1 MPAKR
6 KGWLTVLLRYGIPLM
21 VSVGLCWLLFARVD
35 VAENVEI
42 ISRYCHIE
50 WILLTLAL
58 SVVSHLIRA
67 ARWGIQL
74 QALDIRTPYLNLVY
88 SIFGTYAV
96 NLVLPRL
103 GELWRTGYIAR
114 RQDASLGRVFGSM
127 VADRMADAVTVLII
141 TLFTA
146 VLAWP
151 TLIDYIDSEPGRLD
165 SLKALAGN
173 SWVWTTAGVVIIGAW
188 LLLTRL
194 PKNLV
199 SARIKGVWQSLWAG
213 FVVVLRMPGRGLW
226 LLYTVLLW
234 GCYFLQLY
242 VAFYAFDFTA
252 QIASGSDGTTAVL
265 VCFVLSTIAM
275 ILPSNG
281 GIGPWQMAVVYGLSF
296 YSAGVVLP
304 PGRTFEAMS
313 IAFANCVMTSQTIL
327 LIILGLITFIG
338 IALDRRLK

>member
-1 MPAKR
+1 MPAR
-6 KGWLTVLLRYGIPLM
+6 KGWLSALLRYGIPLT
-21 VSVGLCWLLFARVD
+21 VSIGLCWMLFERVD
-35 VAENVEI
+35 IAENVEI
-42 ISRYCHIE
+42 ISRYCHVG

-74 QALDIRTPYLNLVY
+74 QALDIKTPYINLVY

-114 RQDASLGRVFGSM
+114 RQNASFGKVFGSM

-141 TLFTA
+141 TLVTA

-151 TLIDYIDSEPGRLD
+151 TLINYIDSEPGRLD
-165 SLKALAGN
+165 TLKSLAGN
-173 SWVWTTAGVVIIGAW
+173 TWVWTTVGVVIIGAW
-188 LLLTRL
+188 LILTRIPQNRL
-194 PKNLV
+194 T
-199 SARIKGVWQSLWAG
+199 SAIRRIWQSLWAG
-213 FVVVLRMPGRGLW
+213 FVVVLRMPGRGRW

-234 GCYFLQLY
+234 GCYFVQLY

-252 QIASGSDGTTAVL
+252 QIASGHGGTTAVL

-296 YSAGVVLP
+296 YSAGALLP
-304 PGRTFEAMS
+304 PGRTYEAMS

-327 LIILGLITFIG
+327 LIILGLITFVG
-338 IALDRRLK
+338 IILDRRLK